1 MKVSKITKKDGLFIL
16 SVGGGDKK
24 HKVSENIIEA
34 ITSNPVYLAIAVVLA
49 IVIVYGFVKKII
61 KLALVTVSVFILY
74 VAYLHYTGK
83 NTAEISKQV
92 SKSAEI
98 LKDAVSKT
106 GEKVK
111 DSAIKS
117 IEKKVEEELSN

>member
-1 MKVSKITKKDGLFIL
+1 M
-16 SVGGGDKK
+16 
-24 HKVSENIIEA
+24 ENIIEA
-34 ITSNPVYLAIAVVLA
+34 ITHNPVYLAIAVILA
-49 IVIVYGFVKKII
+49 VIVVYGFIKKII
-61 KLALVTVSVFILY
+61 KLVLVTAAILVLY
-74 VAYLHYTGK
+74 IAYLHFTGK
-83 NTAEISKQV
+83 DTAEITQSV

-117 IEKKVEEELSN
+117 IEKKVKDQIIN

>member
-1 MKVSKITKKDGLFIL
+1 M
-16 SVGGGDKK
+16 
-24 HKVSENIIEA
+24 ENIIEL
-34 ITSNPVYLAIAVVLA
+34 ITSNPVYLAVAVILA

-61 KLALVTVSVFILY
+61 KLALVTGAVFILY
-74 VAYLHYTGK
+74 VAYLHYSGK
-83 NTAEISKQV
+83 NTSEISKTV

-98 LKDAVSKT
+98 LKEAVSKT

-117 IEKKVEEELSN
+117 IEKKVESKLTN

>member
-1 MKVSKITKKDGLFIL
+1 M
-16 SVGGGDKK
+16 
-24 HKVSENIIEA
+24 ENIIEL

-61 KLALVTVSVFILY
+61 KLALVTGAVFILY
-74 VAYLHYTGK
+74 VAYLHYSGN
-83 NTAEISKQV
+83 NTSEISKTV

-98 LKDAVSKT
+98 LKEAVSKT

-117 IEKKVEEELSN
+117 IEKTVESKLTN

>member
-1 MKVSKITKKDGLFIL
+1 M
-16 SVGGGDKK
+16 
-24 HKVSENIIEA
+24 ENIIEL
-34 ITSNPVYLAIAVVLA
+34 ITSNPVYLAIAVILA

-61 KLALVTVSVFILY
+61 KLALVTGAVFILY
-74 VAYLHYTGK
+74 VAYLHYSGK
-83 NTAEISKQV
+83 NTSEISKTV

-98 LKDAVSKT
+98 LKEAVSKT

-117 IEKKVEEELSN
+117 IEEKVESKLTN

>member
-1 MKVSKITKKDGLFIL
+1 M
-16 SVGGGDKK
+16 
-24 HKVSENIIEA
+24 ENIIEA
-34 ITSNPVYLAIAVVLA
+34 ITHNPVYLAIAVILA
-49 IVIVYGFVKKII
+49 VIVVYGFIKKII
-61 KLALVTVSVFILY
+61 KLVLVTASILVLY
-74 VAYLHYTGK
+74 IAYLHFTGK
-83 NTAEISKQV
+83 DTAEITQSV

-117 IEKKVEEELSN
+117 IEKKVRDQIIN